1 MGPPSE
7 SFDPTIFRHAVS
19 VFAVKRASL
28 APTAVETLA
37 EEVIRRLAA
46 QGRRLSADTIPIL
59 SQERVAAFCEV
70 LVQPLPEAALRF
82 IQDRRDEGVTREA
95 LNLGYIAAAARHLGE
110 MWEADRLSFV
120 DVTIGTG
127 HLYALMRALRAEK
140 TSDLT
145 AFDEKHSALFASV
158 PGEDHGIG
166 ITMAADLFRQS
177 GWEIDLQIGT
187 DHDALV
193 AHVEKTQPQIIG
205 LSLHTDRQLVALVRL
220 VVALRLVMSRAII
233 GVAPG
238 SGLDAGHVQSLVD
251 VDLVFTDARS
261 ACAELERMVR
271 MRG

>member
-1 MGPPSE
+1 MAAPSE

-19 VFAVKRASL
+19 VFAAKRASL

-46 QGRRLSADTIPIL
+46 QGRRVTVDVNPIL
-59 SQERVAAFCEV
+59 SPERVAAFCEI
-70 LVQPLPEAALRF
+70 LVQPHPEAALRF
-82 IQDRRDEGVTREA
+82 IQDRRDEGISREA
-95 LNLGYIAAAARHLGE
+95 LYLGYIAAAARKLGE
-110 MWEADRLSFV
+110 MWEEDRLSFV

-127 HLYALMRALRAEK
+127 HLYALMRALRAEP

-145 AFDEKHSALFASV
+145 AFDEKRSALFVSV

-187 DHDALV
+187 NHDALV
-193 AHVEKTQPQIIG
+193 AHVERTQPKIIG
-205 LSLHTDRQLVALVRL
+205 LSLHTDRQLAALVRL
-220 VVALRLVMSRAII
+220 VVALRVVVSRAII

-238 SGLDAGHVQSLVD
+238 TGLDPDHVKGLVD

-261 ACAELERMVR
+261 ACGELERMVR
-271 MRG
+271 LRG